1 MSESRDISLRVFRF
15 YAYVLVSFLLAIPLL
30 LWPLS
35 LVVQLESSFA
45 VTIAN
50 NWAVSVA
57 VMLLAV
63 TVIDSFFSGAKSSGQ
78 LLAHVAWVVV
88 TTAVLSKII
97 YASNS
102 AYLLG
107 LMFFTHSF
115 RSSSCFGREKLTVG
129 FGQPGYEIAVWPC
142 CSFFGRHC
150 FHHEYS

>member
-115 RSSSCFGREKLTVG
+115 RSSSLLWQG
-129 FGQPGYEIAVWPC
+129 EINGWLWPAWIRD
-142 CSFFGRHC
+142 SSMAMLLLFWATLFP
-150 FHHEYS
+150 S